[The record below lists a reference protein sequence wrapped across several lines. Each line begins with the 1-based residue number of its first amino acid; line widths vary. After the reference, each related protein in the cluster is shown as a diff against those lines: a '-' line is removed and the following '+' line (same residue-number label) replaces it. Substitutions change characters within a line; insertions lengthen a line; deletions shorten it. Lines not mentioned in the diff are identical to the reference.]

1 MYQQSRNK
9 LKTVIIR
16 AKRLYLCDSL
26 TTDRRQFWSRIKAF
40 AFRPSGGGPSG
51 TGDVSEQADVFN
63 ERFASIGSHLAAE
76 VVRDGGATVVPRP
89 PRVCSS
95 ALVLRP
101 ATLPELWSVIAR
113 MSGTR
118 AVGVDKVPLFA
129 VKKCFSVIGPHLL
142 HLINQSIIT
151 EVFPTAWKIARVFPI
166 FKSGDRTNANVN
178 NFRPIS
184 TLSALYKIAEKVVS
198 IQLAS
203 YLLDCHILSPVQYAY
218 RPNHCTEDA
227 VLDAVE

>member
-51 TGDVSEQADVFN
+51 TGDVSEQADMFN
-63 ERFASIGSHLAAE
+63 ERFASIGPRLAAE
-76 VVRDGGATVVPRP
+76 VVRDGGAAVVPRP
-89 PRVCSS
+89 PTVCSS

-101 ATLPELWSVIAR
+101 ATLPELWSAIAR

-118 AVGVDKVPLFA
+118 AVGVDEVPLFA

-184 TLSALYKIAEKVVS
+184 TWSALYKIAEKVVS

-203 YLLDCHILSPVQYAY
+203 YLLDCHILSPV
-218 RPNHCTEDA
+218 
-227 VLDAVE
+227 